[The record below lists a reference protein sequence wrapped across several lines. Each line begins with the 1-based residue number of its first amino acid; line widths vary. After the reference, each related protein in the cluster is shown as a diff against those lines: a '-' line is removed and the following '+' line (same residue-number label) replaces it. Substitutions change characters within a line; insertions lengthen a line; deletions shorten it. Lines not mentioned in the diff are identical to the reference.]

1 MISSGRAMS
10 RVIVVGMII
19 RHSSLYR
26 ITAMMY
32 GAKVVVEGI
41 LVSHPIVTVMVSST
55 TTQATTSMRIRRAGC
70 RSIIMLSRYT
80 AMNSA
85 VNA

>member
-1 MISSGRAMS
+1 MS
-10 RVIVVGMII
+10 RVIVVGMTI

-32 GAKVVVEGI
+32 GTKVAVEGS
-41 LVSHPIVTVMVSST
+41 LVSHPIVTVMASST
-55 TTQATTSMRIRRAGC
+55 TTQATTSMRNRHAGC
-70 RSIIMLSRYT
+70 RSIIMLNRYT
-80 AMNSA
+80 AMIST